1 MKTEK
6 SRKGVVMQYL
16 VQMHLSGSSRPMN
29 QEEGISLI
37 EEFILPTLERCKK
50 LQEEKRILAGGPASG
65 AIALALIVNAESAQ
79 ELDDLITGLPVWPRM
94 ETQVTPLTTFEA
106 RRRALLPRLEQ
117 FKAQARASGTSAPR
131 GDP

>member
-1 MKTEK
+1 
-6 SRKGVVMQYL
+6 MQYL
-16 VQMHLSGSSRPMN
+16 VQMHLSSSSRPTSR
-29 QEEGISLI
+29 EEGISLI

-50 LQEEKRILAGGPASG
+50 LQEEKKIVAGGPTSG

-79 ELDDLITGLPVWPRM
+79 ELDDLITGLPLWPRM
-94 ETQVTPLTTFEA
+94 ETHVTPLTTFDG

-117 FKAQARASGTSAPR
+117 LTAQARASGTSAPG